1 MDWYVYLLQS
11 DNKTYV
17 GATIDP
23 DRRLKQHNGLLSG
36 GAKATKGYVWKRI
49 CLVGTFPEE
58 RDALQFEWSWK
69 HLSKKQK
76 GSALERRQK
85 ALEVLLSKE
94 KSTKNARPFQEYDGL
109 NIVYSIDG
117 FE

>member
-11 DNKTYV
+11 ENKTYV

-23 DRRLKQHNGLLSG
+23 DRRLRQHNGLLSG
-36 GAKATKGYVWKRI
+36 GAKATKGHVWKRI

-69 HLSKKQK
+69 HISKKQK
-76 GSALERRQK
+76 GSALERRKK
-85 ALEVLLSKE
+85 ALDLLLSKE
-94 KSTKNARPFQEYDGL
+94 KSTNGAKPFTEYDPL
-109 NIVYSIDG
+109 SVIYDM
-117 FE
+117 E